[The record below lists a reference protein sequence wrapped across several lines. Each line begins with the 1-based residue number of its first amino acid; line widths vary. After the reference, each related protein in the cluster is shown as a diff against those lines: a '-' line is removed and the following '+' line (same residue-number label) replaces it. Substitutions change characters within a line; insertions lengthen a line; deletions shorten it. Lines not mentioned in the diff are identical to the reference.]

1 MFKYNHEHNE
11 TTLGDIA
18 TFQKS
23 YSFSREMEGEGLV
36 RHIHYGD
43 IHTKLPSIITNHEIL
58 PTLIENNDLQLVNY
72 GDILIADASEDYKDL
87 GKAVC
92 YLDDTESP
100 VISGLHTHRFN
111 VNTDKVIPEYLINIF
126 QTNRYRKFVWRMG
139 TGVSVLGL
147 SKSNLEKFP
156 IFIPSIDI
164 QKKVAHLFNFINK
177 KINLQQE
184 KIELLK
190 EQKKGY
196 MEKIFSKAFRFCNE
210 NGKEYPE
217 WTQVTLKD
225 IALSINYGMNAA
237 AKEFDGKNIYLRI
250 TDIDE
255 ANRTFIENNKVS
267 PDATLDEKY
276 RLQKGDIL
284 FARTGASVG
293 KSFYFSDENRPF
305 YFAGFLI
312 RVRLKDHVNSN
323 FVYQNTL
330 TSSYKQW
337 VKIMSMR
344 SGQPGINGE
353 EYGSFTFELPCLEE
367 QTKIA
372 NLLSR
377 IDQRVLLEEKKLQIL
392 QNQKQSLIQQ
402 MFI

>member
-1 MFKYNHEHNE
+1 MYAPRLRFKEFSDNWKQKTINDIAKITMGQSPKGE
-11 TTLGDIA
+11 TYSSNKKDTILIQGNADLINGKVVPRVYTSQPTKMCERGDIILSVRA
-18 TFQKS
+18 PV
-23 YSFSREMEGEGLV
+23 GELAISQYNACIGRGVCAIQNDTNFLF
-36 RHIHYGD
+36 HY
-43 IHTKLPSIITNHEIL
+43 
-58 PTLIENNDLQLVNY
+58 
-72 GDILIADASEDYKDL
+72 
-87 GKAVC
+87 
-92 YLDDTESP
+92 
-100 VISGLHTHRFN
+100 
-111 VNTDKVIPEYLINIF
+111 
-126 QTNRYRKFVWRMG
+126 
-139 TGVSVLGL
+139 L
-147 SKSNLEKFP
+147 SKLRENGYWKKISQGSTFESVNSDVIKNHQLS
-156 IFIPSIDI
+156 IPSENEQTKITYFFDR
-164 QKKVAHLFNFINK
+164 LDN

-184 KIELLK
+184 KIDLLK

-196 MEKIFSKAFRFCNE
+196 MEKIFSQELRFKDE

-250 TDIDE
+250 TDIDDV
-255 ANRTFIENNKVS
+255 NRTFIESSKVS

-293 KSFYFSDENRPF
+293 KSFYFSNENRPF

-312 RVRLKDHVNSN
+312 RVRLENNVNSN

-353 EYGSFTFELPCLEE
+353 EYGSFSFKLPCLEE
-367 QTKIA
+367 QSKIA
-372 NLLSR
+372 NFLSR
-377 IDQRVLLEEKKLQIL
+377 IDQLVLLEEKKLQIL
-392 QNQKQSLIQQ
+392 QDQKQSFIQQ